1 MVSKN
6 IEPVKISNL
15 IAYGDT
21 VVVKDMHFGERRLS
35 SGIVLLNDD
44 GKSSGIRPR
53 WCQVFAIGPDNSEN
67 IAVGDYILVSHGR
80 WTRGV
85 DVEINGASLTVRR
98 IDPKDI
104 LLKSTELPDDDTLST
119 ALSA

>member
-1 MVSKN
+1 MASKN
-6 IEPVKISNL
+6 IEPVKISSL
-15 IAYGDT
+15 TAYGDT
-21 VVVKDMHFGERRLS
+21 VVVIDMEFGERRLS
-35 SGIVLLNDD
+35 SGIILLNDD

-53 WCQVFAIGPDNSEN
+53 WCRVFAVGPDNSED
-67 IAVGDYILVSHGR
+67 IQVGDYILVSHGR

-85 DVEINGASLTVRR
+85 DVEINGAALTVRR